1 MSNSTLQQDNQLLD
15 IDDVSKLTTLGKS
28 TIRLWVAQTKFPK
41 PLELGSNKKVW
52 RVKDI
57 NTYIESKIILDN

>member
-1 MSNSTLQQDNQLLD
+1 MSTQTTQQENQLLD
-15 IDDVSKLTTLGKS
+15 IEAVSKLTTLGKS

-57 NTYIESKIILDN
+57 NTYIESKLED